1 MKVLKTIKTK
11 TGKEIKIYEATLEEM
26 DNEYKNR
33 LNFTYEELMDSESS
47 ENGLT
52 QFSERLDE
60 IWFQNWK
67 KSELES
73 IEKLEE
79 LAKKKSEEN

>member
-60 IWFQNWK
+60 LWFQNWK
-67 KSELES
+67 KNELES

>member
-1 MKVLKTIKTK
+1 M
-11 TGKEIKIYEATLEEM
+11 GKIKIEFTTFAEIDREWKERM
-26 DNEYKNR
+26 
-33 LNFTYEELMDSESS
+33 NFTYEELMASESS

-73 IEKLEE
+73 IEKLEQ
-79 LAKKKSEEN
+79 LAKKKNEEN